1 MFSEK
6 NRYVL
11 KLMTFLAAIDDG
23 RYRTVED
30 LAGETDL
37 PKPYLS
43 KIVRELASK
52 GYLET
57 RKGPEGGARLRQ
69 DPSEIAIEDLLEDMD
84 ALSHNEQGDAC
95 CVSEIFDHC
104 YVDDWIDGFKENV
117 LRGRSLA
124 DMVSTLQSGAN

>member
-11 KLMTFLAAIDDG
+11 KLMTYLAALDG
-23 RYRTVED
+23 TEYRTVRQ
-30 LAGETDL
+30 LAEETDL

-43 KIVRELASK
+43 KIVRELANK

-57 RKGPEGGARLRQ
+57 RKGPEGGARLRE
-69 DPSEIAIEDLLEDMD
+69 DPSSVRLDELLDDMG

-95 CVSEIFDHC
+95 CVSEIFDKC
-104 YVDDWIDGFKENV
+104 YVDDWIQGFKDEV

-124 DMVSTLQSGAN
+124 DMVKTLRRS